1 MRRLVLLVSAV
12 VLVDSMLHAALT
24 PLLPEYVERFGL
36 SKSGAGLLVSA
47 YAVGILGAALPAG
60 LLAAKLGPK
69 VGVLAGLTLTALS
82 SFGYGLADDA
92 WSLGAARL
100 AQGAGSALSWA
111 GALAWLVGAT
121 PRDRRGEMLGTA
133 LGAAVFGALLGPALG
148 AAASIVGAGIIFSS
162 VAVLFAG
169 LALVALRMPA
179 APVERPSLPA
189 LRRLAREA
197 AFLRAL
203 WLVTLP
209 ALLFGLVSILA
220 PLELAA
226 LGWGALAIG
235 GVFVASAAL
244 EGAFAPAVGR
254 LADRR
259 GTLLPVRLT
268 LVAAV
273 GVSLGFAWAG
283 RAPLV
288 AALVL
293 AAGLAYGGLLAP
305 GMTLISTVAERGGLA
320 QAIAFGVMNAAWA
333 LGNALGPAAGGAL
346 AAASGDT
353 LPYLLAAAACVA
365 TLTLVSATA
374 RGT

>member
-12 VLVDSMLHAALT
+12 VLVDTMLYAALT

-36 SKSGAGLLVSA
+36 SKAGAGLLVSA
-47 YAVGILGAALPAG
+47 YAVGILGSALPAG
-60 LLAAKLGPK
+60 LLAARLGPK
-69 VGVLAGLTLTALS
+69 LGVLAGLTLMALS
-82 SFGYGLADDA
+82 SLGYALADSP

-100 AQGAGSALSWA
+100 AQGVGSALSWA

-148 AAASIVGAGIIFSS
+148 ASASIVGDGVIFSA
-162 VAVLFAG
+162 VAALFAG
-169 LALVALRMPA
+169 LAFAALRMPA
-179 APVERPSLPA
+179 APAESPSLPA
-189 LRRLAREA
+189 LVRLAREG

-209 ALLFGLVSILA
+209 ALLFGLVSILV

-226 LGWGALAIG
+226 FGWGAIAIG
-235 GVFVASAAL
+235 AVFVASAAL
-244 EGAFAPAVGR
+244 EGALAPAVGR

-259 GTLLPVRLT
+259 GTLLPVRIT
-268 LVAAV
+268 LAAAV
-273 GVSLGFAWAG
+273 GVSLGFAWASQ
-283 RAPLV
+283 APVV

-305 GMTLISTVAERGGLA
+305 GMTLISTIAERGGLA
-320 QAIAFGVMNAAWA
+320 QAVAFGVMSAAWA
-333 LGNALGPAAGGAL
+333 LGNAIGPAAGGAL
-346 AAASGDT
+346 AAATGDT

-365 TLTLVSATA
+365 TLALVSATA
-374 RGT
+374 GGR